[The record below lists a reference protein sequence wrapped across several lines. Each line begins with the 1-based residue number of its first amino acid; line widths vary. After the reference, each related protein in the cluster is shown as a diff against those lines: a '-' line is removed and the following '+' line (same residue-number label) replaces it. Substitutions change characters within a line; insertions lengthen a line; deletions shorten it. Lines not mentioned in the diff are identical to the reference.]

1 MKIGEIAQQ
10 AKHMLYMQKALILP
24 AVTQCLLKKIIR
36 SRKWGQKTWGGMK
49 KST

>member
-24 AVTQCLLKKIIR
+24 AVTQCLLKK
-36 SRKWGQKTWGGMK
+36 KLEVGNGDK
-49 KST
+49 KPGEE